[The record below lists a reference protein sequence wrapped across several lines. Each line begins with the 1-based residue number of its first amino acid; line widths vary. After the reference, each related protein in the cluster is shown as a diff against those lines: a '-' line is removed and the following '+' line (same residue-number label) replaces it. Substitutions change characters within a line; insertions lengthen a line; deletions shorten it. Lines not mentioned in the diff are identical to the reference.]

1 MPALCFWKGTSDGK
15 MNDMMLFTGNS
26 NPELSSGISR
36 YLQLE
41 QSDASVGRFADGE
54 IQVEVKTSVR
64 HRHVYVIQSLSWP
77 VNDNLMEL
85 LVLGDTLRRASA
97 DEITAVIPY
106 FGYARQDRQ
115 AKPRTPITARLV
127 ADMVQTAGFSRV
139 ITMELHASQIQGF
152 FTKPVDN
159 IFASPVL
166 IEAMRS
172 LDVPPSK
179 LIVVSPAAGGVVRA
193 RHYSNV
199 FGSPMAIV
207 DKRRSGPG
215 LAEAMHLIGDVEG
228 MTAVLVDD
236 MIDTAGTLTQ
246 AAEALMKHGAHAVYA
261 AATHPVLSG
270 PAIDRINNS
279 VIKKVFVTD
288 TIPLN
293 DAGRGCSKIQ
303 VCSVAD
309 IIGEAIRRVHG
320 GDSVSSLFKMT
331 NA

>member
-1 MPALCFWKGTSDGK
+1 
-15 MNDMMLFTGNS
+15 MNDMLLFAGNS
-26 NPELSSGISR
+26 NPTLASGISR
-36 YLQLE
+36 YLDLE
-41 QSDASVGRFADGE
+41 LSDAMVGRFADGE
-54 IQVEVKTSVR
+54 IQVEIRNSVR
-64 HRHVYVIQSLSWP
+64 HKHVYVIQSLSWP

-85 LVLGDTLRRASA
+85 LVLGDALRRASA
-97 DEITAVIPY
+97 TEITAVIPY

-115 AKPRTPITARLV
+115 AKPRTPITAKLV
-127 ADMVQTAGFSRV
+127 ADLIQTAGFSRV

-166 IEAMRS
+166 TSA
-172 LDVPPSK
+172 VQK
-179 LIVVSPAAGGVVRA
+179 LGFGTDDLVVVSPDAGGVERA
-193 RHYSNV
+193 RYYSNV
-199 FGSPMAIV
+199 FRTPMAIV
-207 DKRRSGPG
+207 DKRRSAPG
-215 LAEAMHLIGDVEG
+215 VAHVMHLIGDVAG
-228 MTAVLVDD
+228 KHAVLVDD

-246 AAEALMKHGAHAVYA
+246 AAEALMEHGAAAVYA

-270 PAIDRINNS
+270 PAIERIEKS
-279 VIKKVFVTD
+279 AIKKVFVTD

-293 DAGRGCSKIQ
+293 DAGRACSKIE

-320 GDSVSSLFKMT
+320 GDSVSSLFKMA

>member
-1 MPALCFWKGTSDGK
+1 
-15 MNDMMLFTGNS
+15 MNDLMLFAGNS
-26 NPELSSGISR
+26 NPELADGISR
-36 YLQLE
+36 YLELE
-41 QSDASVGRFADGE
+41 LSDVMVGRFADGE
-54 IQVEVKTSVR
+54 IQVEIHNSVR
-64 HRHVYVIQSLSWP
+64 HKHVYVIQSLSWP

-115 AKPRTPITARLV
+115 AKPRTPITAKLV
-127 ADMVQTAGFSRV
+127 ADMIQTAGFSRV

-166 IEAMRS
+166 IQAVKS
-172 LDVPPSK
+172 LEVP
-179 LIVVSPAAGGVVRA
+179 LDQLVIVSPDAGGVERA

-199 FGSPMAIV
+199 FGCPMAIV
-207 DKRRSGPG
+207 DKRRSAPG
-215 LAEAMHLIGDVEG
+215 VAHVMHLIGDVTG
-228 MTAVLVDD
+228 KTAVLVDD

-246 AAEALMKHGAHAVYA
+246 AADALMQHGAKAVFA

-270 PAIDRINNS
+270 PAIQRINDS
-279 VIKKVFVTD
+279 PIERVFVTD

-293 DAGRGCSKIQ
+293 EAGKACSKIR
-303 VCSVAD
+303 VCSVSN

-331 NA
+331 